1 MANVIAGQGATY
13 TCNPDFNL
21 SQIGSYTS
29 WTPVKNLTFSA
40 EVLYSYIKQNMTGT
54 AVLSPGGLTPTT
66 TYAFGNQGTVSG
78 LLRVQR
84 VF

>member
-1 MANVIAGQGATY
+1 
-13 TCNPDFNL
+13 
-21 SQIGSYTS
+21 
-29 WTPVKNLTFSA
+29 
-40 EVLYSYIKQNMTGT
+40 MTGT